1 MSHLEDKLAEFVFEE
16 LADPDMEQARRH
28 VAQCLECQ
36 NRVAGFQKVRQSLE
50 QLPDLDV
57 PRRMVFLPSDAT
69 PSRRSG
75 FFPLRWAIPAG
86 VGAALLLAVV
96 LAGPVHFDFHDS
108 GMTIALG
115 QINPAIQSVAPE
127 PVVLELQEPPPVDY
141 DQIVA
146 RVLEDQQVWLAA
158 ELDRRIS
165 AINRANDTEIQRVH
179 AQLVYLYDWQRA
191 TLRDTYENASSIQ
204 LLAQRREMR
213 E

>member
-16 LADPDMEQARRH
+16 LSGPDMEQARRH

-36 NRVAGFQKVRQSLE
+36 SRVAGFQKVRQSLE

-57 PRRMVFLPSDAT
+57 PRRMVFLPSDVAT
-69 PSRRSG
+69 SRWSG
-75 FFPLRWAIPAG
+75 FPLRWAIPAG

-96 LAGPVHFDFHDS
+96 LAGPVQFDFHDS

-115 QINPAIQSVAPE
+115 QINPELQSVAPE

-141 DQIVA
+141 EQIVA

-165 AINRANDTEIQRVH
+165 AINLANDSDIQRVRGEL
-179 AQLVYLYDWQRA
+179 AYLYDWQRA

-204 LLAQRREMR
+204 LLAQRTEMR